1 MVLSGKRR
9 LLGNFSVITTAMACS
24 LVSAR
29 TNPQPAL
36 SEEKTASPS
45 PLTEPSHAMSTTPT
59 GCTDPPLLITPYVEE
74 ADMIKAMGFS
84 WSADSPWGFKHT
96 GIDFMPGGDLRAFRA
111 VCAGS
116 VEKVELWQLETTLN
130 WQVSVRL
137 VCNERYSAIYA
148 FEPMTAVRSD
158 GKRQLENIQ
167 VQEGQPVDQGDVIG
181 LLPYTGPDCHVDFGF
196 YDGWER
202 ICPEPFF
209 MPEAKQSIL
218 RLIHRGWPSA
228 EMCY

>member
-1 MVLSGKRR
+1 MVSSVKRR
-9 LLGNFSVITTAMACS
+9 LFGNLSLIATATACS
-24 LVSAR
+24 LVGAR
-29 TNPQPAL
+29 ASPQPAP
-36 SEEKTASPS
+36 SEGITASPS
-45 PLTEPSHAMSTTPT
+45 LETEPSHTMPATST
-59 GCTDPPLLITPYVEE
+59 GRTDPPLLITPYVEE
-74 ADMIKAMGFS
+74 TDMIKAMGFS

-96 GIDFMPGGDLRAFRA
+96 GIDFMPGGDLRAFQA

-158 GKRQLENIQ
+158 GERQLENIR
-167 VQEGQPVDQGDVIG
+167 VREGQPVDQGDVIG
-181 LLPYTGPDCHVDFGF
+181 LLSYTGPDCHVDFGF
-196 YDGWER
+196 YDVWER

-218 RLIHRGWPSA
+218 RLIRRGWPSA